1 MTQATTPKM
10 TSGMTPETMAAIH
23 AESMGEGQA
32 WSAAEFADLLAQPGA
47 RAVGV
52 AAGFALIRV
61 AAVEAELLTIAVRPG
76 ARRKGVGAGLLGQAL
91 AEAAAAG
98 AEEVFLE
105 VAEDNGAARALYAR
119 AGFVEAGRRPGYYR
133 RGDGRRIDALVLRRS
148 DPA

>member
-1 MTQATTPKM
+1 MTSETTPAI
-10 TSGMTPETMAAIH
+10 TPEAMAAIH

-32 WSAAEFADLLAQPGA
+32 WSAAELAGLLAQPGV
-47 RAVGV
+47 RAVGA

-61 AAVEAELLTIAVRPG
+61 AAGEAELLTIAVRPG
-76 ARRKGVGAGLLGQAL
+76 TRRQGVGAGLLGQAL

-105 VAEDNGAARALYAR
+105 VAEDNGPARALYAQ
-119 AGFVEAGRRPGYYR
+119 AGFVAAGRRPGYYGR
-133 RGDGRRIDALVLRRS
+133 RDGRRFDALVLRRS